1 MPADLPAGGTYH
13 PKAMPQIKQA
23 RTLKGDSDI
32 GDTERFSHFELGT
45 KQINCASG
53 LALGSKVEFALPDIA
68 GKSVAPLGIH
78 SPEKVS
84 QSILN
89 QRLSPRNCCVLTRL
103 SKILQPALA
112 TLA

>member
-1 MPADLPAGGTYH
+1 
-13 PKAMPQIKQA
+13 MPQIKQA

-78 SPEKVS
+78 SPEKS
-84 QSILN
+84 ESEQN
-89 QRLSPRNCCVLTRL
+89 QRLSQELLCFD
-103 SKILQPALA
+103 
-112 TLA
+112 